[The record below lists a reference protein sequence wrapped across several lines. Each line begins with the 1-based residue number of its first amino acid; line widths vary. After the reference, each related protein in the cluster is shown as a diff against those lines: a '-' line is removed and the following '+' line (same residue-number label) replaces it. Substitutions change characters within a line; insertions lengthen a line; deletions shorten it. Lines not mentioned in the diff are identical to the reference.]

1 MGNVFFQEIKPNQS
15 PISTYGKIIPTIRS
29 SQALPGKYDQ
39 DRKMC
44 SAFLEYQNYS
54 FFFCRTPVK
63 LKWEGW
69 NLKGGI
75 TWKFEAT
82 LNLCSKPLK
91 GLVIPAE
98 IWSCHEDQAR
108 QKWPGCVPDVFQMCS
123 RCQGHITQ
131 PKIRD
136 KKPQHPFINE
146 KLFSREH
153 HRWSSCLHS
162 GWSHPWAFYTSN
174 PSKILQ
180 RGFADL
186 WFYSKPRAVWKA
198 FPSTLAREIL
208 QWINSWIKPENLFTR
223 SVSVFS
229 R

>member
-1 MGNVFFQEIKPNQS
+1 MEKLFPPLGVHRLFQGNMTRTEKCAVHFWNIRFLFFFFQNSCEIKMR
-15 PISTYGKIIPTIRS
+15 G
-29 SQALPGKYDQ
+29 
-39 DRKMC
+39 
-44 SAFLEYQNYS
+44 
-54 FFFCRTPVK
+54 VK
-63 LKWEGW
+63 FE
-69 NLKGGI
+69 GGI

-98 IWSCHEDQAR
+98 IWSCCEDQAR

-174 PSKILQ
+174 PSKSLQ
-180 RGFADL
+180 GGFADL

-198 FPSTLAREIL
+198 FSLTLAREIL
-208 QWINSWIKPENLFTR
+208 LWINSWIKPENLFTR